1 MQQKYFILRLNHRI
15 IRDKR
20 LSTHV
25 GLIARA
31 FGASGLIYSGEKDN
45 KLENSIYE
53 INKSWGGDFTVEY
66 WDDWLLQ
73 LKLSSNLNFTLVHLT
88 MYGVPIQNIQKQIK
102 DCFIKKKKNI
112 IFIVGG
118 AKVPDI
124 LYKISE
130 FNVSVTNQPH
140 SEAGALAVTLD
151 RIFENSISGF

>member
-1 MQQKYFILRLNHRI
+1 MANYFILRLNHRI

-31 FGASGLIYSGEKDN
+31 FGARGLIYTGEKDIS
-45 KLENSIYE
+45 LECSISSM
-53 INKSWGGDFTVEY
+53 NDSWGSRKFEICY
-66 WDDWLLQ
+66 WDDWLKN
-73 LKLSSNLNFTLVHLT
+73 LKFLNKTKTVFVHLT
-88 MYGVPIQNIQKQIK
+88 MYGDPIQGAQDAIYKIFK
-102 DCFIKKKKNI
+102 EEKKNI
-112 IFIVGG
+112 VFIVGG

-124 LYKISE
+124 IYKISR

-151 RIFENSISGF
+151 RVFKDAINF